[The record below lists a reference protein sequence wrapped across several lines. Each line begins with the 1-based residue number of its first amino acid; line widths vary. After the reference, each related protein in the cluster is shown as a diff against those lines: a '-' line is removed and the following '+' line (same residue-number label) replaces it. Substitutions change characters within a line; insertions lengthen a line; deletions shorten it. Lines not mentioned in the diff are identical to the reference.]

1 MRRTA
6 PMVDMTRELVR
17 QAIEGDREAFSEL
30 IRASASRQ
38 YSVASLIL
46 RDRSRAQDAVQEAF
60 VAAWRGL
67 SALRDPD
74 AWEAWLHRLTVRH
87 CFQSVRREKKRR
99 TVELHVVLE
108 SDAVS
113 AHDSVASVVQRDLL
127 ERELDQLP
135 MEQRAVIV
143 LRFYA
148 DLPLDEVADILDI
161 PIGTAKSRQHR
172 GLAAMRASLESSEEP
187 ATVAGLEHVS

>member
-17 QAIEGDREAFSEL
+17 QAIDGDREAFSEL
-30 IRASASRQ
+30 MRASASRQ
-38 YSVASLIL
+38 YAVATLIL
-46 RDRSRAQDAVQEAF
+46 RDRIRAQDAVQDAF
-60 VAAWRGL
+60 VAAWKGL

-87 CFQSVRREKKRR
+87 CFHSVRRENKRR
-99 TVELHVVLE
+99 TVELHVVLDHE
-108 SDAVS
+108 PVS
-113 AHDSVASVVQRDLL
+113 AHDPVVDVVQRDLL
-127 ERELDQLP
+127 ERELGQLP
-135 MEQRAVIV
+135 LEQRAVIV

-148 DLPLDEVADILDI
+148 DLPLDAVADILGI

-172 GLAAMRASLESSEEP
+172 GLEAMRASLSDGAP
-187 ATVAGLEHVS
+187 HVLSPTTEQAS